1 MTGELFGRP
10 RTQLAPG
17 AVLIPDWLDAAEQ
30 RELVTA
36 CRRWARPPAG
46 LRTVRLPGGAQMS
59 VRQLCLGWHWG
70 VVSRCPTCGAARKAA
85 ADCPQHWFPYAY
97 TRRVHDGD
105 GAPVKPFPALL
116 DTLARRAVAEAYG
129 DAGTCRDAEAYGE
142 EGVAGAG
149 SAVAG
154 VVGYAPDVAL
164 VNHYAA
170 GARMGLHQDREE
182 RIDAPVVSLSLGDSC
197 VFRFGNCRTRN
208 GPWTDIELRSGDL
221 LVFGG
226 PARYAYHG
234 VLRTLPGTADPE
246 LRLGEPG
253 PALSGRL
260 NITVRQSGLSGA
272 PETPRKP
279 ASA

>member
-1 MTGELFGRP
+1 MTGELFGRS
-10 RTQLAPG
+10 RRWLAPG
-17 AVLIPDWLDAAEQ
+17 AVLLPDWLDAAEQ
-30 RELVTA
+30 RELVRA
-36 CRRWARPPAG
+36 CREWARPPAG
-46 LRTVRLPGGAQMS
+46 LRTVRLPGGAEMS

-70 VVSRCPTCGAARKAA
+70 VVPRCPTCGVARKVV

-116 DTLARRAVAEAYG
+116 DTLARRAVVAAYG
-129 DAGTCRDAEAYGE
+129 AAGDGDGRVGAGG
-142 EGVAGAG
+142 EGVAGA
-149 SAVAG
+149 
-154 VVGYAPDVAL
+154 VGYAPDVAL

-182 RIDAPVVSLSLGDSC
+182 RTDAPVVSFSLGDSC
-197 VFRFGNCRTRN
+197 VFRLGGSQDRT
-208 GPWTDIELRSGDL
+208 GPWTDVELRSGDL

-260 NITVRQSGLSGA
+260 NITVRQSGLAA
-272 PETPRKP
+272 P
-279 ASA
+279 SAG